1 MIMIIQRPMP
11 LNYEYTIFIL
21 MLTNS
26 SDKSFEVT
34 NLALFNQRW
43 CSHKLPSLD
52 ISRQKILDIVDKR
65 IRESVDKRIL

>member
-1 MIMIIQRPMP
+1 MIIQRPMS

-34 NLALFNQRW
+34 NLALLNQRW
-43 CSHKLPSLD
+43 CSHKLASLAEYFQAKNL
-52 ISRQKILDIVDKR
+52 RYC
-65 IRESVDKRIL
+65 